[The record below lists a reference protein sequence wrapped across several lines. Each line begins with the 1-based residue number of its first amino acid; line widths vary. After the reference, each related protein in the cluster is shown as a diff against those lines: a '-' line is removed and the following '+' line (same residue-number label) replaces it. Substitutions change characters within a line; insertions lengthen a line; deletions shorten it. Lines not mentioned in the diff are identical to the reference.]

1 MHIQNLIK
9 MRKVFKFVAVC
20 LMFVLFSCS
29 KENAYDTSFNK
40 VDNKALASTRSQ
52 GEGVVF
58 STEDIQTRLESIG
71 AKYNTKVILVEG
83 TDIKKI
89 NEDFFRFVE
98 TSLCSESIVDPS
110 NMTRALATNTEDVD
124 FMDDSSINVVMV
136 RSTTSTESGTSSGSK
151 EISLETDLRIK
162 ISWGATLSSVKAE
175 ILYDTAKYTLDSFTH
190 TPLVGSYPNVS
201 CSYTIKIKEKYGMGY
216 LIKEYTGVL

>member
-1 MHIQNLIK
+1 
-9 MRKVFKFVAVC
+9 MR
-20 LMFVLFSCS
+20 
-29 KENAYDTSFNK
+29 
-40 VDNKALASTRSQ
+40 
-52 GEGVVF
+52 
-58 STEDIQTRLESIG
+58 I
-71 AKYNTKVILVEG
+71 
-83 TDIKKI
+83 
-89 NEDFFRFVE
+89 FFRFVE

-162 ISWGATLSSVKAE
+162 ISWGATSSSVKAE
-175 ILYDTAKYTLDSFTH
+175 ILYDRDKYTLDSFTH

-201 CSYTIKIKEKYGMGY
+201 CSYTIKIKEKYGQGH
-216 LIKEYTGVL
+216 LINEYTGVL